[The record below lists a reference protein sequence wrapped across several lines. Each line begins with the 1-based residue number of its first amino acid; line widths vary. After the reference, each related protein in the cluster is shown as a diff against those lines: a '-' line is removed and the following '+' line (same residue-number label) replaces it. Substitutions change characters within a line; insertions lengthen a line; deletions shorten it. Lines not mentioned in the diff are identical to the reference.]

1 MPHDRY
7 PGPSPFEDTP
17 EDRSVF
23 FGRDD
28 EVRAL
33 AQETIA
39 SRLIVFFGKSGLG
52 KTSLMRA
59 GLFLELRTAGLL
71 PIRVR
76 LSSSASPIE
85 LIADS
90 ARKASAEWPD
100 FQVDYVPGETG
111 SAWVFFK
118 TAMFWRE
125 DRLLTPVLVF
135 DQFEEI
141 FTLIDPEWRRVFAAE
156 IGPLVSG
163 NPPDSVRLRAKD
175 GSAAPLGD
183 APPKVKVIFS
193 LREEYLGSLQELGT
207 EIPGLFRNRFRLLP
221 LSEKQGRE
229 AIARPANKPG
239 AFGTPPFEYQDGTL
253 NRMLDYLKGR
263 SGYIE
268 PFQLQLLCRHVE
280 QKVVKPLLAGAT
292 DPQIEIT
299 PDNLGDRPAM
309 DAVLLGFY
317 QDSMAQLPRHER
329 RRAQALCDTGLL
341 LPAGNRTSLQKDQ
354 IHRDYGIA
362 EETLTYLVDKRILRE
377 EPRLEG
383 TSYEISHDTLA
394 QAILKTRP
402 WRVPT
407 KYKIAGGVFAS
418 ALVVFAV
425 YTYWLLQATNKAHQ
439 ARDSSD
445 ELVGFLI
452 GEDLMEK
459 IRPLGQLGILQQVQG
474 EVDRYLNSLP
484 SGANTELSMVNQG
497 LADLNKGNLAYQR
510 YNLKEAGA
518 KYLAAWDIFNELRRR
533 DPQNLEWLR
542 DLADATVKK
551 ASVAEDR
558 LQLGEA
564 LKLYESAA
572 EILEK
577 LAETPNRVH
586 DRDRLLRSLAEVYS
600 NIGVIYLK
608 QDHLRKALDYFN
620 KTIKLASENMAPA
633 GGAKWLYL
641 LHEAYLGTGDVLF
654 NEGDYRES
662 ERAYQQALECAND
675 ATGRSPFEPEAHFR
689 VGLAIEKM
697 AGLKPLHFK
706 PGEALPQYEKLNKSI
721 ENLTKWDP
729 NNRRWQRVFA
739 ATRILL
745 GDGHAYREENELALK
760 NYREGLLL
768 LEELARVDDSNA
780 SVIFD
785 AMKAHQH
792 VGDALAAGGR
802 NEDAIFEY
810 DRALSGL
817 EQLQKQKID
826 ATNTDVADV
835 LVSVHLSKAR
845 ALSAGKQ
852 GASVGLGLPHLAQLV
867 EDHSNRS
874 VTNRMGWLAQD
885 SVGAGR
891 QASPPVSAA
900 AANPR
905 PRDIFIGTQ
914 PSGVTARPDGDV
926 PYEAARSSCDRAL
939 TALRKAVDPQ
949 DAEYRVNTVAPV
961 YSELGDVLVGTGQY
975 ESGMAAYARAEN
987 ALREGIKLGDKNSL
1001 YLLQLYLLLK
1011 DVAEAKKKK
1020 GDKAGALEARR
1031 QSVAATEKARTL
1043 DPGSTVCQQ
1052 TVGLAEY
1059 TLGILLGDEGKD
1071 DEAIAAYKKSEQG
1084 WRQAIALEPKK
1095 EKKADQW
1102 TRIWLAL
1109 DSEAKIEQ
1117 NQADKAGALES
1128 YREGAVAMEQAV
1140 EMQSKDSLHV
1150 ASLGLARQR
1159 FGDALRDN
1167 GDLVGA
1173 ANAYTKAEEAL
1184 REGIVLKN
1192 ADASTLLVILL
1203 CDHVAPLEIK
1213 RGDKPGAL
1221 NTYHA
1226 AIAVAASIDTSG
1238 PNGAKLHSDV
1248 ASDME
1253 RIGDSL
1259 RDQDEIAEG
1268 LAAYARAEQELQQ
1281 AVRLDEKN
1289 ARYREAQF
1297 QLYVGHV
1304 AKAKKD
1310 KAGELEAYRHGLA
1323 SVEQAARLDPLNADY
1338 QSKIGLAQERMGDN
1352 LKDQHATADALVAYA
1367 RAENAYRQAVKLD
1380 PKTEKYWQVLF
1391 KVFYER
1397 IAPARAENRD
1407 KVGELAAYRDAL
1419 GVLETARPLIRG
1431 KPDYPDYLY
1440 TIGVTYEKIGNSLKN
1455 QDELRQALG
1464 AYSNAEE
1471 ALRQSVQLNEKD
1483 VSHWL
1488 QLCLLYQT
1496 EVAPTTEALKDQDG
1510 ALKAYRNEL
1519 VAIRHVV
1526 ALESREPIYYH
1537 VLGLAH
1543 YRIGRIY
1550 LDRAKPDQA
1559 LGSYRE
1565 AEQAVRRTIDLKKDE
1580 ADYQNDLAALLCMNT
1595 APLLAQQGDGAGAMR
1610 EYRNG
1615 FVAAENAIALDATK
1629 PQYHFHAG
1637 VAQEAI
1643 GDGLRAGGEDTQ
1655 ALAAYAQAEQA
1666 LRQAVK
1672 LQADGASYWYELY
1685 SVLVKAALVHER
1697 HRDQAHAIEFYTKA
1711 QDAIN
1716 RAVALEPKDDDYR
1729 ASRSQI
1735 DAKLRALRPQ

>member
-1 MPHDRY
+1 VTGTPHDRY

-33 AQETIA
+33 TQETIA
-39 SRLIVFFGKSGLG
+39 SPLIVFFGKSGLG

-59 GLFLELRTAGLL
+59 GVFPELRTAGML

-76 LSSSASPIE
+76 LSGSTSPIE

-90 ARKASAEWPD
+90 ARKASVEWPD
-100 FQVDYVPGETG
+100 FEIDYVRGETG

-163 NPPDSVRLRAKD
+163 NPPDSVRLRSKG
-175 GSAAPLGD
+175 GSAAPMGD
-183 APPKVKVIFS
+183 APPKVKVILS

-221 LSEKQGRE
+221 LSEDQGRE
-229 AIARPANKPG
+229 AIARPAMEPG
-239 AFGTPPFEYQDGTL
+239 AFGTPPFQYQDETL

-280 QKVVKPLLAGAT
+280 QKVVKPILAGSTA
-292 DPQIEIT
+292 PRVEIT
-299 PDNLGDRPAM
+299 PDNLGDRLAM
-309 DAVLLGFY
+309 DAVLQGFY
-317 QDSMAQLPRHER
+317 QDSMAQLPRHEKR
-329 RRAQALCDTGLL
+329 LAQALCDTGLL

-362 EETLTYLVDKRILRE
+362 EETLTYLVEKRILRE

-425 YTYWLLQATNKAHQ
+425 YTYWLLQATNTAHQ
-439 ARDSSD
+439 ARDRSD

-474 EVDRYLNSLP
+474 EVDRYLRSLP
-484 SGANTELSMVNQG
+484 REENTELSMVNRG
-497 LADLNKGNLAYQR
+497 LASLNKGNLAYQQ
-510 YNLKEAGA
+510 YKLKEAGTE
-518 KYLAAWDIFNELRRR
+518 YLAAYYIFKELERR
-533 DPQNLEWLR
+533 DAQNLEWLH
-542 DLADATVKK
+542 DLADATVKM

-564 LKLYESAA
+564 LKLYQSAA
-572 EILEK
+572 EIEEK
-577 LAETPNRVH
+577 LVQAGSKVH
-586 DRDRLLRSLAEVYS
+586 ERDRLLRSQAEVYS
-600 NIGVIYLK
+600 NIGTILFK
-608 QDHLRKALDYFN
+608 QDHLGQALDYYK
-620 KTIKLASENMAPA
+620 KTIKLARENMSPA

-641 LHEAYLGTGDVLF
+641 LHEGYLGMGDVLF
-654 NEGDYRES
+654 KQGDYHES
-662 ERAYQQALECAND
+662 EKAFQQALQCAND
-675 ATGRSPFEPEAHFR
+675 AAGRSPFEPEAHFR
-689 VGLAIEKM
+689 VGLAIERM
-697 AGLKPLHFK
+697 ADLEPLHFK
-706 PGEALPQYEKLNKSI
+706 SSEALPQYEKLNQSI

-729 NNRRWQRVFA
+729 NNRRWQRDFA
-739 ATRILL
+739 ATRLLL
-745 GDGHAYREENELALK
+745 GAGHSYRDENDLALK

-768 LEELARVDDSNA
+768 MEKLARVDDSNA

-785 AMKAHQH
+785 AMKAHQS
-792 VGDALAAGGR
+792 VGDALAAAKR
-802 NEDAIFEY
+802 NEDAILEF
-810 DRALSGL
+810 DKALSGL
-817 EQLQKQKID
+817 EQLQKQRID
-826 ATNTDVADV
+826 STNTEVADA
-835 LVSVHLSKAR
+835 LVSVNLSKAR

-852 GASVGLGLPHLAQLV
+852 
-867 EDHSNRS
+867 
-874 VTNRMGWLAQD
+874 
-885 SVGAGR
+885 
-891 QASPPVSAA
+891 
-900 AANPR
+900 
-905 PRDIFIGTQ
+905 
-914 PSGVTARPDGDV
+914 
-926 PYEAARSSCDRAL
+926 YEAARNSCSRAL
-939 TALRKAVDPQ
+939 TGLRRADPQ
-949 DAEYRVNTVAPV
+949 NAEYRVNTVGPV
-961 YSELGDVLVGTGQY
+961 HTELGDVLEGMGQY
-975 ESGMAAYARAEN
+975 ESGMAEYARAED

-1011 DVAEAKKKK
+1011 NVAAAKEKK
-1020 GDKAGALEARR
+1020 GDMAGSLEARR
-1031 QSVAATEKARTL
+1031 QSVEAVEKARTL

-1052 TVGLAEY
+1052 FVGSAEH
-1059 TLGILLGDEGKD
+1059 TLGTALGGEGKV
-1071 DEAIAAYKKSEQG
+1071 DEALAAYRKSEQG

-1095 EKKADQW
+1095 EKQADHW
-1102 TRIWLAL
+1102 TSLWLAL
-1109 DSEAKIEQ
+1109 DDEAKIRQ
-1117 NQADKAGALES
+1117 KQTDKAGVLES
-1128 YREGAVAMEQAV
+1128 YREGAAAMGKAV
-1140 EMQSKDSLHV
+1140 EMQPKDSDHV
-1150 ASLGLARQR
+1150 ASLGLAQQR
-1159 FGDALRDN
+1159 LGDALRDK

-1173 ANAYTKAEEAL
+1173 ASAYAKSEEAL
-1184 REGIVLKN
+1184 RAGIVLKN
-1192 ADASTLLVILL
+1192 ASASKLLVILL
-1203 CDHVAPLEIK
+1203 CDHVAPLEMK

-1221 NTYHA
+1221 KTYHA
-1226 AIAVAASIDTSG
+1226 AIAVAASVDTPG

-1304 AKAKKD
+1304 ATAKKD

-1323 SVEQAARLDPLNADY
+1323 AVEQAARLAPLNADY
-1338 QSKIGLAQERMGDN
+1338 QAKIGMAQERIGNN
-1352 LKDQHATADALVAYA
+1352 LNSQDATAEALAAYA
-1367 RAENAYRQAVKLD
+1367 QAENAYRQAIKLD
-1380 PKTEKYWQVLF
+1380 PKSVKYWQARFNV
-1391 KVFYER
+1391 VYEH
-1397 IAPARAENRD
+1397 IAPARAKQGD
-1407 KVGELAAYRDAL
+1407 KAGELAAYRDAL
-1419 GVLETARPLIRG
+1419 GVLETARPLAQG

-1440 TIGVTYEKIGNSLKN
+1440 IIGSTHEKIGDNLKE
-1455 QDELRQALG
+1455 QGEFRQALV
-1464 AYSNAEE
+1464 AYSRAEE
-1471 ALRQSVQLNEKD
+1471 ALGQSVQLNEKD
-1483 VSHWL
+1483 ASHWL
-1488 QLCLLYQT
+1488 QLFLLY
-1496 EVAPTTEALKDQDG
+1496 ESGVAPTDEALKDQDG
-1510 ALKAYRNEL
+1510 VLKAYRNEL
-1519 VAIRHVV
+1519 VAIKRVV
-1526 ALESREPIYYH
+1526 ALETREPIYYH
-1537 VLGLAH
+1537 ALGMAH

-1550 LDRAKPDQA
+1550 LDRAQLDQA

-1565 AEQAVRRTIDLKKDE
+1565 AEQAVRRMIEIKKDY

-1595 APLLAQQGDGAGAMR
+1595 APLLAQQGNGAGAIR
-1610 EYRNG
+1610 EYQNG
-1615 FVAAENAIALDATK
+1615 FVAAEKAIALDASK

-1643 GDGLRAGGEDTQ
+1643 GDGLRERGEDTQ

-1672 LQADGASYWYELY
+1672 LKAELKADDASYWYQLY
-1685 SVLVKAALVHER
+1685 SVLEKAALVHET
-1697 HRDQAHAIEFYTKA
+1697 HRDQAHAVESYTKA
-1711 QDAIN
+1711 RDAIN
-1716 RAVALEPKDDDYR
+1716 RAVALEPKDDVYR
-1729 ASRSQI
+1729 GYRSLI
-1735 DAKLRALRPQ
+1735 EAKLKALRPQ